1 MWNTLTSPLTLKWY
15 LWPNTCSTTGEK
27 GPSLSKEPALIPCKS
42 PLSLLTLKRRLKIGG
57 DTIAYK
63 VHN

>member
-1 MWNTLTSPLTLKWY
+1 MWDTLTRPLTLTWY

-27 GPSLSKEPALIPCKS
+27 GPSLSKEPALIPCKR
-42 PLSLLTLKRRLKIGG
+42 PLALLTLKRRLKRGG

-63 VHN
+63 VHR

>member
-1 MWNTLTSPLTLKWY
+1 MWDTLTRPLTLTWY

-42 PLSLLTLKRRLKIGG
+42 PRVLLTLKSALREEGIP
-57 DTIAYK
+57 
-63 VHN
+63 

>member
-1 MWNTLTSPLTLKWY
+1 MWNTLTLTLTLKWY

-27 GPSLSKEPALIPCKS
+27 GPSLSKEPALIQCKS
-42 PLSLLTLKRRLKIGG
+42 PLALLTLKRRLKIGG

-63 VHN
+63 VHR